1 MPTTFENYIETAEL
15 TDGRNQATE
24 EIPDNAHWDRRN
36 RLFDR
41 IDLRTYVQSLTILS
55 QSKFG
60 TPKTEVVTIIEFDF
74 NYSKNFLYTSIVR

>member
-41 IDLRTYVQSLTILS
+41 IDPRTCVQSLTILS
-55 QSKFG
+55 QSKLE
-60 TPKTEVVTIIEFDF
+60 TPKTEEVMRVIKFDF
-74 NYSKNFLYTSIVR
+74 NYFKNCYIPP